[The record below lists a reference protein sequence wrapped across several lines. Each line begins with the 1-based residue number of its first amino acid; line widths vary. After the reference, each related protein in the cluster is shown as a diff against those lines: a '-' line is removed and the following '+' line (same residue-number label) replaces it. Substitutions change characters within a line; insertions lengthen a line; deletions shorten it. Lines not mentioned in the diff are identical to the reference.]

1 MFYHTHNINI
11 LIIKKGTLTVASL
24 PWTKALCFIIRHS
37 VILNSRQKTEK
48 HVGLPE
54 WDLFIGKDHYAKVFR
69 MFTGSNSP

>member
-1 MFYHTHNINI
+1 MRLEFYPDSSDPDN
-11 LIIKKGTLTVASL
+11 KKGTLTVASL
-24 PWTKALCFIIRHS
+24 PWTKTLCFIIRHS

-69 MFTGSNSP
+69 MCTRQ